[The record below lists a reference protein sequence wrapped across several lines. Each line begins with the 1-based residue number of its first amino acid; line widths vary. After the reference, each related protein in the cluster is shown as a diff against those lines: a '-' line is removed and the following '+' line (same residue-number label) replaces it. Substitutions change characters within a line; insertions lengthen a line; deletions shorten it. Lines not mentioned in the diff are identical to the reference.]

1 MKFLLL
7 NKQQFPFIIFWVV
20 FLSGCNRSTSI
31 QIRQSNLPPAQK
43 TVDPSAYNDS
53 VELLNLLKSV
63 YKWHAKNQAKYSDFD
78 VIVKDSFQT
87 GINYESFNKTFSA
100 LQQTNYFSTSFL
112 DNYKKIADYVNNKL
126 TTANPKYLNEINFS
140 FQDADPWT
148 GFQDDFQDFRD
159 KLKITNYSA
168 DKNFASLIWRVQD
181 NDWTSEKYAVR
192 FTKENSKWRVAYLEG
207 FDFVK
212 NEK

>member
-1 MKFLLL
+1 MKFPLLV
-7 NKQQFPFIIFWVV
+7 KRQFPFIIFSVAILFSCKQSV
-20 FLSGCNRSTSI
+20 ST
-31 QIRQSNLPPAQK
+31 QNRQSNLPLDQK
-43 TVDPSAYNDS
+43 AVDPSANNDS
-53 VELLNLLKSV
+53 VEILSLLKNV
-63 YKWHAKNQAKYSDFD
+63 YRWHAKNQSNLLDFD
-78 VIVKDSFQT
+78 VTVKDSFQT
-87 GINYESFNKTFSA
+87 GINYETFNKTFSA

-148 GFQDDFQDFRD
+148 GFQDDFQDFWD

-168 DKNFASLIWRVQD
+168 DKNSASLIWSVQT
-181 NDWTSEKYAVR
+181 NDWTSDKYAVS

-207 FDFVK
+207 FDIAK
-212 NEK
+212 L